1 VLVVYDLRKD
11 LYLPVRHIFDGVG
24 AMHSFGCYTSYP
36 RNQWV
41 KGCEALGIDSV
52 EKIKKKILPILDP
65 GFIEQDDFKEFYKVT
80 IDEITLG
87 CSVLLQQNILLN

>member
-1 VLVVYDLRKD
+1 
-11 LYLPVRHIFDGVG
+11 VG
-24 AMHSFGCYTSYP
+24 EIHSFCNTSYP

-80 IDEITLG
+80 MHEITLG
-87 CSVLLQQNILLN
+87 CPILLLLIILLD